1 MEKFI
6 YIKSLILLIFLN
18 LIDYSHCNENITL
31 IIKSKFVHSYVLD
44 NGNILIIHETGVNL
58 YNSLMTNLVGQYN
71 FTEQNKITEVF
82 CPTTNFFQEEETD
95 NKYVFIIA
103 KNILYIFSPDNLSLK
118 INYDLNEYL
127 VSPQFKLTYSFL
139 LYQYLAPFYFIFIS
153 YPLEGKAILKIFKID
168 VSSPTISIYNA
179 YIHSSIIDN
188 SERYISKYGISCQI
202 MYSTLYGKVLI
213 CFYKT
218 DFPKYLKAIG
228 FQIDES
234 NNNIIEIS
242 YINSTSSQIDKTYQ
256 IIKSCISE
264 DKKKAFICYR
274 SPDYE
279 GTFTYCTIFDVDNLI
294 FEDEVKYADT
304 CGESPDYLN
313 VYYFKKR
320 DEYIFICKTIGTNEQ
335 YKIIK
340 FNNNLKK
347 INLDI
352 NGYEQE
358 PNLFVT
364 QCHYLYS
371 FSLIYL
377 SAFNNYFI
385 IGDPII
391 QGSSEQ
397 IKINILPD
405 YFISNQYEANDSS
418 LSSQIF
424 SSLPNIYTTYQEKVQ
439 TTSISSSLP
448 FDISSSFLSSIPTTI
463 ISTNYISSTNPIFSD
478 IQTTSLNTFKTS
490 NIISSL
496 LYTSSIISSST
507 ILSSNSISSTIFSSH
522 IHSPDFAFSTLI
534 KTTTLSSNIHS
545 SEIYSSMIISSDNIS
560 TSIISSNIHSSNI
573 LPSNNIY
580 SEIYSSSIISSDNSQ
595 FLNIYTDI
603 TSSSN
608 ISKIPLNVY
617 SSLITTS
624 STINN
629 NIDECELISKDNKKS
644 FNDCLENFTKDL
656 IKQIKADKNIVI
668 KEYNE
673 YSIYLYELET
683 NLEDIKKNS
692 TSLIFIDNSDLKNI
706 LIDSFGL
713 DEKDNIYIL
722 ILDYINQNI
731 NSAINNYDFIFILE
745 NSTVLN
751 LSEIHSDIY
760 SDISIPIKNLNI
772 SNYDY
777 ALYFSEY
784 GYDIYD
790 MNNSFYKNICSS
802 AYYEDND
809 IVIKDRKNIIFP
821 NNISLCI
828 NNCAYKITDF
838 ESKRFICECV
848 LNSKNDSNSSNFN
861 FENEENN
868 NFGIYLLDMMN
879 YKLFN
884 CYFLIFTFDN
894 YKKNIGL
901 YFLLFYIFLYIFFI
915 MRFFIHRIR
924 YIRIL
929 TFENLSKVPK
939 EIMKKRISSK
949 KIFINNRSSKNSTD
963 QTNEKLILKN
973 SNIYNLYPKKSN
985 RHNKKKLG
993 KNKKSI
999 IINNK
1004 QKEIKVVDDKKDEE
1018 IIYNKL
1024 PFNQAVLLDERNFV
1038 QIFNKILVE
1047 KIEVVNLII
1056 NKRTRIKELLASQY
1070 ILSLLIDFFFNA
1082 FLYSDEIIS
1091 KKYHNKGKL
1100 NIIITLS
1107 LSLISNIITN
1117 VICSFLDY
1125 CNGIE
1130 DIIEELMEIRQEIK
1144 LLRVL
1149 KKLMRY
1155 IIIKII
1161 ALSFFQVIIILIS
1174 IYYILIFFIVYSC
1187 SQISLLINYLI
1198 SFLEKIAFSVII
1210 SFIIAGMRKISFFL
1224 YNKYLYN
1231 TSKYIDEHF

>member
-1 MEKFI
+1 MEKFV
-6 YIKSLILLIFLN
+6 YIIFLILLIFLN
-18 LIDYSHCNENITL
+18 LIDYSSCNENITL

-103 KNILYIFSPDNLSLK
+103 KNIIYIFSPDNLSLK

-127 VSPQFKLTYSFL
+127 VSPQFKITYSFL
-139 LYQYLAPFYFIFIS
+139 LYQYLAPFYYIFIS
-153 YPLEGKAILKIFKID
+153 YPLEGKAILNIFKID
-168 VSSPTISIYNA
+168 VSSPIISIFNPYTHRN
-179 YIHSSIIDN
+179 IIDN
-188 SERYISKYGISCQI
+188 SEKYISKYGISCQI
-202 MYSTLYGKVLI
+202 MHSTLYGKVVI

-234 NNNIIEIS
+234 NNNITEIS

-274 SPDYE
+274 SAEYE
-279 GTFTYCTIFDVDNLI
+279 GTFTYCTIFEVDNLS
-294 FEDEVKYADT
+294 FEDEIKYADT

-313 VYYFKKR
+313 VYYFKKL
-320 DEYIFICKTIGTNEQ
+320 DEYIFICKTIGSNEE

-364 QCHYLYS
+364 ECHYLFS

-405 YFISNQYEANDSS
+405 YFISNLNETNDYS

-424 SSLPNIYTTYQEKVQ
+424 SSLPNINTTYQEEVQ
-439 TTSISSSLP
+439 TTSISPFLD
-448 FDISSSFLSSIPTTI
+448 FDISSSFLSSIPTTV

-478 IQTTSLNTFKTS
+478 IQTTSLNTFKAS

-496 LYTSSIISSST
+496 LYTSSIISSSIIST
-507 ILSSNSISSTIFSSH
+507 SYSISSTIFSTH
-522 IHSPDFAFSTLI
+522 IHSSDFDFSTLI
-534 KTTTLSSNIHS
+534 NTTTLSSNIHS
-545 SEIYSSMIISSDNIS
+545 SEIYSSMIFSSDNIS
-560 TSIISSNIHSSNI
+560 SSIISSNIHSSNI
-573 LPSNNIY
+573 QPSNNIY

-595 FLNIYTDI
+595 LFNIYSDI

-608 ISKIPLNVY
+608 ISKIPLNIY

-692 TSLIFIDNSDLKNI
+692 TSLIIIDNSDLKNI

-713 DEKDNIYIL
+713 EEKDNIYIL

-745 NSTVLN
+745 NGTVLN

-760 SDISIPIKNLNI
+760 SDISIPIKNLKI

-790 MNNSFYKNICSS
+790 SNNSFYKNICSS

-809 IVIKDRKNIIFP
+809 IVINDRKKIIFP

-848 LNSKNDSNSSNFN
+848 LNSKNDSNSSNYN
-861 FENEENN
+861 FENVENN

-884 CYFLIFTFDN
+884 CYFLIFKFDN

-929 TFENLSKVPK
+929 TFENLSKAPK
-939 EIMKKRISSK
+939 EIMKKRISYK
-949 KIFINNRSSKNSTD
+949 NFFINKGSKNSTE
-963 QTNEKLILKN
+963 QTNEKLIIRN
-973 SNIYNLYPKKSN
+973 SNIYNLHPKKLN
-985 RHNKKKLG
+985 RHNKKKLR
-993 KNKKSI
+993 KNEKSI
-999 IINNK
+999 IKNNK
-1004 QKEIKVVDDKKDEE
+1004 LKEGNVIDNKKDEE
-1018 IIYNKL
+1018 IIYSKL

-1047 KIEVVNLII
+1047 KIEIINLII
-1056 NKRTRIKELLASQY
+1056 NKRTRIKELLVSQY

-1100 NIIITLS
+1100 NIIITLV

-1117 VICSFLDY
+1117 IICSFLDY
-1125 CNGIE
+1125 CNEIE

-1161 ALSFFQVIIILIS
+1161 ALSIFQVIIILIC

-1198 SFLEKIAFSVII
+1198 SFLEKIAYSVII
-1210 SFIIAGMRKISFFL
+1210 SIIIAGMRKISFFL

-1231 TSKYIDEHF
+1231 VSKYIDEHF